1 MNALSKVRNIGAAA
15 LIAASPE
22 VASAADNSVELERQ
36 DVSARVHATISAGL
50 NYTSEPQVG
59 LNFFNL
65 TSLLKKNNFQLF
77 NLFQVK
83 QLTEEQPS
91 DPLAIAEIQ
100 WVPTDYFTLKAGRV
114 FGFTPYTWQPPPN
127 KNTEMTYPVFEHN
140 YPIFDY
146 GIFTEIIKPII
157 EVRAGIFSG
166 RGLVSSEVNP
176 DLAAGLTL
184 KPLPELK
191 LGVAAQGSLNPDN
204 PYYTQFGFADLD
216 FGSVQFVAEV
226 SATKDTDLHTAGS
239 FLTKITPVEEF
250 DVYSRQD
257 FVESSGF
264 SNISGINFRPS
275 DGVML
280 RAAVIDPQ
288 NLPDG
293 KSEFRSAIQFTY

>member
-1 MNALSKVRNIGAAA
+1 MNALNKVRNIGAAA

-22 VASAADNSVELERQ
+22 IASAADNVVENEQQ
-36 DVSARVHATISAGL
+36 DVSAQVHAAISAGV
-50 NYTSEPQVG
+50 NYAAEPEVG
-59 LNFFNL
+59 LNFAHLN
-65 TSLLKKNNFQLF
+65 TLLKKGEFQLF
-77 NLFQVK
+77 SKVRLE
-83 QLTEEQPS
+83 QLTGEDPS

-100 WVPTDYFTLKAGRV
+100 WVPTDSFTLKAGRV
-114 FGFTPYTWQPPPN
+114 FGFTPYTWQPPPQL
-127 KNTEMTYPVFEHN
+127 NTEMTYPAFGQN
-140 YPIFDY
+140 YPTNDY
-146 GIFTEIIKPII
+146 GIFAEIIKPIM

-166 RGLVSSEVNP
+166 LGHASTEVNP
-176 DLAAGLTL
+176 DLAGSLTL

-216 FGSVQFVAEV
+216 FESVRFLAEV
-226 SATKDTDLHTAGS
+226 SSTKDTDLHSAGS
-239 FLTKITPVEEF
+239 FLTTITPVEDF

-257 FVESSGF
+257 FVEGEGF

-293 KSEFRSAIQFTY
+293 KSEFRSAVQFTY